1 MIELYHYYD
10 AEKMQIVIDPENP
23 PEQNNKTDPSKNLAV
38 WHSQLKIASQ
48 KVFLH
53 MIIHLT
59 FKTDYWTSTSRELS
73 TYWKASTNQ

>member
-10 AEKMQIVIDPENP
+10 AEKMQIVIDPENT

-48 KVFLH
+48 KVLIF
-53 MIIHLT
+53 IKI
-59 FKTDYWTSTSRELS
+59 
-73 TYWKASTNQ
+73 TYSNIQ